1 MPHSRHRLSS
11 SLAHQPVSGA
21 QLGMSFVRV
30 VLPGSPYPP
39 AVSLC
44 VSWLCS
50 VAGHSPSPSPSAA
63 AAAAAS
69 AGCVVVFF
77 LLVVE
82 EEEEEAAAAES
93 KSGRQNGQRQPHS
106 EFSPSPFRLN
116 HNNDTPTT
124 TPANRTPP
132 HAAATAAARSFPFAP
147 PAR

>member
-1 MPHSRHRLSS
+1 MLYISMPHSRHRLSS

-50 VAGHSPSPSPSAA
+50 VAGHSPSPS
-63 AAAAAS
+63 AAAAS
-69 AGCVVVFF
+69 AAAGCVVVFF
-77 LLVVE
+77 LLVVEEE

-116 HNNDTPTT
+116 HNNDTCKPHTT
-124 TPANRTPP
+124 T
-132 HAAATAAARSFPFAP
+132 RSSDSSSQVFSFRSPC
-147 PAR
+147 